1 MPQVEIIPTIPYNQ
15 IHHHLK
21 CSNPQIHILPT
32 QHWLEPD
39 REEEPPPAAEEFGQS
54 LLQLMAAQ
62 VVMMVIMIIEN
73 MTAYHSNDVNDV
85 DHGGV

>member
-1 MPQVEIIPTIPYNQ
+1 M
-15 IHHHLK
+15 LK
-21 CSNPQIHILPT
+21 CSYPPT